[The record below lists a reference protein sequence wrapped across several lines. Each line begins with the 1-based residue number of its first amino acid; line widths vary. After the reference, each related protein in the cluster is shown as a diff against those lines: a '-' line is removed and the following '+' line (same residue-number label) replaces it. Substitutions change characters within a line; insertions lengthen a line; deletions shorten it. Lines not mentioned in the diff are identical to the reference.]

1 MPNRFENLDVD
12 DDDVNHDKNERKA
25 KKKLKAIEKL
35 KKKENLTDEEQKKI
49 DSEDYLQ
56 RIVNPHY
63 ENKEKEN
70 KLPEQPKIN
79 KKRERQREKKRQKQ
93 TEEAEQREA
102 KQRQRE
108 AEQREREA
116 EQREREAE
124 QREREAEQRE
134 RQRQRQREAEQRQ
147 EPKEIKTRNE
157 KKIYI
162 ELSVLL
168 DKGISFKK
176 AKHNLLLKYH
186 PDKNKGNTA
195 NEMTQIINNIVNK

>member
-1 MPNRFENLDVD
+1 MPNRFENLYVD

-49 DSEDYLQ
+49 DSEDYWQL
-56 RIVNPHY
+56 ILNPFY
-63 ENKEKEN
+63 QNKEK
-70 KLPEQPKIN
+70 
-79 KKRERQREKKRQKQ
+79 QREAKQ
-93 TEEAEQREA
+93 RAEQREA

-108 AEQREREA
+108 AKQRA
-116 EQREREAE
+116 E
-124 QREREAEQRE
+124 
-134 RQRQRQREAEQRQ
+134 QRQREAEQRQREAEQRQREAEQRQREAEQRQRQRQ

-157 KKIYI
+157 KKIDI

-168 DKGISFKK
+168 NKGISVKK

-195 NEMTQIINNIVNK
+195 NEMTQYINNIVIK

>member
-1 MPNRFENLDVD
+1 MPTPSEDLHVD

-35 KKKENLTDEEQKKI
+35 KKKENLTDEEQTKI
-49 DSEDYLQ
+49 DSEDYWQL
-56 RIVNPHY
+56 ILNPFY
-63 ENKEKEN
+63 QNKEK
-70 KLPEQPKIN
+70 
-79 KKRERQREKKRQKQ
+79 QREAKQK
-93 TEEAEQREA
+93 AEQREA

-108 AEQREREA
+108 AKQRQREA
-116 EQREREAE
+116 E
-124 QREREAEQRE
+124 
-134 RQRQRQREAEQRQ
+134 QRQREAEQRQ

-195 NEMTQIINNIVNK
+195 TEMTQIINNIVNK